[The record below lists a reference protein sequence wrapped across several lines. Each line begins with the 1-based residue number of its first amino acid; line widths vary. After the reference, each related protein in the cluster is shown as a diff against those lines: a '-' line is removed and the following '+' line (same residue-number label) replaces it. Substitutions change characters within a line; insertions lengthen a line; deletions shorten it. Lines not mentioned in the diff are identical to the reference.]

1 VVRNREQLNQKIAAI
16 DQEQQRIRQNM
27 GQLDRNSELYRRYV
41 QKFGE
46 QESSIEKMRGEIE
59 KLTAEENKLRDE
71 LGQYLSNLTL

>member
-1 VVRNREQLNQKIAAI
+1 
-16 DQEQQRIRQNM
+16 M

-59 KLTAEENKLRDE
+59 KLKAEENKLRDE